1 MVLDAGFRR
10 EFSEKASNSQKN
22 QEFPRRLVLKTDCFK
37 PKIRLTYW
45 RTAMS
50 QSLENPTEKQSRP
63 FRILSL
69 DGGGIRGL
77 VSAYML
83 LEIEKKLK
91 ENKLPPIREHF
102 DMIAG
107 TSTGSILAAGIALG
121 YPIEELI
128 NIYEKRGLEIFP
140 YQKLFDWRRLK
151 LLFKYGI
158 SAPKFSNEG
167 LINVLKNEERF
178 KNKEGQ
184 YITLQEAGQKVG
196 QNGKKPILLILAFD
210 TIYRN
215 TTFFTN
221 DSLAAKTKRWF
232 NNIPLWEICAS
243 SASAP
248 TFFPAYE
255 LKYRE
260 QDKEDWTFPHVD
272 GGVTANNPSLCAIA
286 RAIKLGHKLE
296 DISLLSI
303 GTGENKKPLAF
314 KEIVGWGLTEWGL
327 RISDVFME
335 GQSELQS
342 RICTELMGGAAC
354 RRYLRLQFEL
364 NRVFDE
370 PKNEFAQAAI
380 LPKQKRKN
388 FWTKEH
394 IKETMDDAREDNITK
409 LVNATK
415 EYLSKGNAFEG
426 RYEHYGSVGDEIEE
440 FILGNCQPRACIT
453 KECVPVQAQPC
464 KVVVG

>member
-1 MVLDAGFRR
+1 MIQALEHPIG
-10 EFSEKASNSQKN
+10 E
-22 QEFPRRLVLKTDCFK
+22 K
-37 PKIRLTYW
+37 PKRF
-45 RTAMS
+45 
-50 QSLENPTEKQSRP
+50 K
-63 FRILSL
+63 ILSL

-83 LEIEKKLK
+83 LEIEKQLK
-91 ENKLPPIREHF
+91 ENGEPPIREYF

-128 NIYEKRGLEIFP
+128 DIYEKRGLEIFP
-140 YQKLFDWRRLK
+140 YQKLYDWKRLK

-167 LINVLKNEERF
+167 LINLLKKEKRFQKQEEDGTYR
-178 KNKEGQ
+178 
-184 YITLQEAGQKVG
+184 YITLQEVG
-196 QNGKKPILLILAFD
+196 KDVGKDEKKPIVLILAFD

-221 DSLAAKTKRWF
+221 DSLAAKNKRWF
-232 NNIPLWEICAS
+232 NNIPLWEICVS

-303 GTGENKKPLAF
+303 GTGENKNPLIF
-314 KEIVGWGLTEWGL
+314 NKIVRWGLIEWGL

-335 GQSELQS
+335 GQAEVQS
-342 RICTELMGGAAC
+342 RICTELMGGAAS

-364 NRVFDE
+364 NDVFGTPTNDL
-370 PKNEFAQAAI
+370 AQAPI
-380 LPKQKRKN
+380 LPKQGRKN
-388 FWTKEH
+388 FWTKQH
-394 IKETMDDAREDNITK
+394 IKEVMDDARPDNITQ
-409 LVNATK
+409 LVNATQ
-415 EYLSKGNAFEG
+415 EYLSKGNVFED
-426 RYEHYGSVGDEIEE
+426 RYEHYGSVRNEIKE
-440 FILGNCQPRACIT
+440 FISGTCQPRECIKKGKDVHT
-453 KECVPVQAQPC
+453 TPIRASNDLLPE
-464 KVVVG
+464 

>member
-1 MVLDAGFRR
+1 MIQALERPI
-10 EFSEKASNSQKN
+10 EEKCK
-22 QEFPRRLVLKTDCFK
+22 RFK
-37 PKIRLTYW
+37 
-45 RTAMS
+45 
-50 QSLENPTEKQSRP
+50 
-63 FRILSL
+63 ILSL

-83 LEIEKKLK
+83 LEIEKQLK
-91 ENKLPPIREHF
+91 ENGKPPIREYF

-128 NIYEKRGLEIFP
+128 DIYENRGLEIFP
-140 YQKLFDWRRLK
+140 YQKLYHWKRLK

-167 LINVLKNEERF
+167 LINLLKKEKRFQKQEEDGTYR
-178 KNKEGQ
+178 
-184 YITLQEAGQKVG
+184 YITLQEVG
-196 QNGKKPILLILAFD
+196 KQIGKDEKQPIVLILAFD

-221 DSLAAKTKRWF
+221 DSLAEKNKRWF
-232 NNIPLWEICAS
+232 NNIPLWEICVS

-303 GTGENKKPLAF
+303 GTGENKKPLIF
-314 KEIVGWGLTEWGL
+314 NKIVKWGLIEWGL

-335 GQSELQS
+335 GQAEVQS
-342 RICTELMGGAAC
+342 RICTELMGGAAS

-364 NRVFDE
+364 NDVFGTPTNDL
-370 PKNEFAQAAI
+370 AQAPI
-380 LPKQKRKN
+380 LPKKGRKN
-388 FWTKEH
+388 FWTKQH
-394 IKETMDDAREDNITK
+394 IKEVMDDARKDNITQ

-415 EYLSKGNAFEG
+415 EYLGKGNVFED
-426 RYEHYGSVGDEIEE
+426 RYEHYGSVRNEIKE
-440 FILGNCQPRACIT
+440 FISGNCEPRECIKKGKDVHST
-453 KECVPVQAQPC
+453 PITTSNDLLPE
-464 KVVVG
+464 

>member
-1 MVLDAGFRR
+1 MIQDLEHPIG
-10 EFSEKASNSQKN
+10 K
-22 QEFPRRLVLKTDCFK
+22 K
-37 PKIRLTYW
+37 PKRF
-45 RTAMS
+45 
-50 QSLENPTEKQSRP
+50 K
-63 FRILSL
+63 ILSL

-77 VSAYML
+77 ASAYML
-83 LEIEKKLK
+83 LEIEKQLE
-91 ENKLPPIREHF
+91 ENGEPPIREYF
-102 DMIAG
+102 DMISG

-121 YPIEELI
+121 YPIKELI
-128 NIYEKRGLEIFP
+128 DIYENRGLEIFP
-140 YQKLFDWRRLK
+140 YQKLFHWKRLK

-167 LINVLKNEERF
+167 LINLLKKEKRFQKQEEDGTYR
-178 KNKEGQ
+178 
-184 YITLQEAGQKVG
+184 YITLQEVG
-196 QNGKKPILLILAFD
+196 KEVGKDEKKPIVLILAFD

-221 DSLAAKTKRWF
+221 DSLAAKNKRWF
-232 NNIPLWEICAS
+232 NNIPLWEICVS

-303 GTGENKKPLAF
+303 GTGENKKPLIF
-314 KEIVGWGLTEWGL
+314 NKIVRWGLIEWGL

-335 GQSELQS
+335 GQAEVQS
-342 RICTELMGGAAC
+342 RICTELMGGAAS

-364 NRVFDE
+364 NDVFGTPTNDL
-370 PKNEFAQAAI
+370 AQAPI
-380 LPKQKRKN
+380 LPKQDRKN
-388 FWTKEH
+388 FWTKQY
-394 IKETMDDAREDNITK
+394 IKEVMDDARPDNVTK
-409 LVNATK
+409 LINATQ
-415 EYLSKGNAFEG
+415 EYLSKGNVFED
-426 RYEHYGSVGDEIEE
+426 RYEHYGSVRNEIKE
-440 FILGNCQPRACIT
+440 FISGNCQPRACIKKGKDVHT
-453 KECVPVQAQPC
+453 TPIRASNDLPPE
-464 KVVVG
+464 